1 MYVKVT
7 TQVVISFGILLMNS
21 SVHRFDQRHSNLLC
35 LDISSLLYNNGT
47 YCQMA
52 IFLNYDDSGKEKI
65 VEFHI
70 VEFNDVRPTFIAK

>member
-1 MYVKVT
+1 
-7 TQVVISFGILLMNS
+7 
-21 SVHRFDQRHSNLLC
+21 
-35 LDISSLLYNNGT
+35 
-47 YCQMA
+47 MA